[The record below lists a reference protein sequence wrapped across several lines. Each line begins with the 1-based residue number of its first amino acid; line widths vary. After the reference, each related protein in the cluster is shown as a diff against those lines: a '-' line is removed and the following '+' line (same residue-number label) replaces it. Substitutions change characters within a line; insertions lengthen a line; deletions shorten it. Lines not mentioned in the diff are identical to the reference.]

1 MMEPY
6 MRTKK
11 FRAKYRFTNIFCY
24 VPKRYG
30 VMGSRQWY
38 QRTVIDDFKNGHYDD
53 TLCQRFE
60 QIIKAI
66 ITHKTNMTSWV
77 ITFVPPSIGYE
88 VEYDW
93 RYRHLAQYLKDHLP
107 DVPIIY
113 YGISVS
119 HEYSWQQKC
128 KGGRRTIKPG
138 NLIVDQQS
146 FREKSVILI
155 DDVITTGYSFRT
167 VGDALM
173 AAGATYVTGVVLAMT
188 IHPHQGN
195 QHNNNKK
202 YNPINYS
209 RYRDSSSKRKSTNTL
224 PFPDVTN
231 TPEQGKR
238 KPFSL
243 PFPEVAT
250 SDQLRDYQT
259 MIVNETGT
267 AIPADKDDVNNTSNK
282 DNTTNT
288 SNNIPENSDPNVKPH

>member
-6 MRTKK
+6 MRIKK

-30 VMGSRQWY
+30 VMGNRQWY
-38 QRTVIDDFKNGHYDD
+38 QRTVINDFKNGHYDD
-53 TLCQRFE
+53 ALCQRFE
-60 QIIKAI
+60 QIINAI
-66 ITHKTNMTSWV
+66 ITHETNMTSWV

-119 HEYSWQQKC
+119 HEDSWQQKC

-138 NLIVDQQS
+138 NLVVDQQS
-146 FREKSVILI
+146 FRGKSIILI

-173 AAGATYVTGVVLAMT
+173 AAGATAIRGVILAKT
-188 IHPHQGN
+188 IHPHLPIKGRKESQRFK
-195 QHNNNKK
+195 NNKDK
-202 YNPINYS
+202 GKGTLKKP
-209 RYRDSSSKRKSTNTL
+209 TFTL
-224 PFPDVTN
+224 PFPDVA
-231 TPEQGKR
+231 TP
-238 KPFSL
+238 
-243 PFPEVAT
+243 
-250 SDQLRDYQT
+250 DQLRAYKT
-259 MIVNETGT
+259 MIATE
-267 AIPADKDDVNNTSNK
+267 
-282 DNTTNT
+282 TNT
-288 SNNIPENSDPNVKPH
+288 KHYIHENCKSKVKPQ